1 MLQLRNHPRMAWHGF
16 SNWPPRWDGPAA
28 TPAPIGELG
37 VLTGVQLVGP
47 APGDPAHLALEMA
60 YQGQAYT
67 GVLYCDD
74 PTFLSRLHERLQKSV
89 GQSMQEIG
97 SGEL

>member
-16 SNWPPRWDGPAA
+16 SNWPPRWDGA
-28 TPAPIGELG
+28 TAIPAPVGELG
-37 VLTGVQLVGP
+37 VLTGVQCVGP
-47 APGDPAHLALEMA
+47 DPEGPAHLVLTMA
-60 YQGQAYT
+60 YQGQAHT

-74 PTFLSRLHERLQKSV
+74 PTFLSLVHARLQQCL
-89 GQSMQEIG
+89 GQSVQGIG